1 MDSVAEL
8 AEVFLTTKDTKGIA
22 EAVRSV
28 EWPRGTLVEP
38 LLKTLTKPEFLKP
51 AYPDWA
57 LQFFVSLVCFVVQ
70 TCDSMRSK
78 PRIPAIAFLIL
89 CLKFLDEYSPSATT
103 CELSGTDPA
112 LQKRI
117 RSASERSLRSLDNT
131 AEPTRAALRIQ

>member
-70 TCDSMRSK
+70 TCDSTFFIEAREVM
-78 PRIPAIAFLIL
+78 AQWIA
-89 CLKFLDEYSPSATT
+89 CLLA
-103 CELSGTDPA
+103 EL
-112 LQKRI
+112 
-117 RSASERSLRSLDNT
+117 ASRVR
-131 AEPTRAALRIQ
+131 